1 MWVFL
6 AIVSALC
13 LGFYDV
19 MKKLSVD
26 RNSVLGVLLLNTMFG
41 SLFMMPVII
50 YGLAHGNYGLGNTL
64 SGHGA
69 ILIKSG
75 IVLSSWLLGYA
86 SIKHLPLT
94 IAGPINA
101 SRPVM
106 VLVGALIIFS
116 ERLNWMQWVGVILGF
131 LSLYFISRV
140 GGKEGLSIKRNKWV
154 WLAIGAT
161 FMGAV
166 SALYDK
172 YLLTRYEPL
181 EVQALYSFYQMIIMG
196 LVIGIILHG
205 STGGTKLTWRWT
217 IPLISLFLTV
227 ADIAYFYSLK
237 TDGSMIAVVSMIRRG
252 SVIVSFFYGVIALH
266 EKNIRLKLID
276 LSILLVGLGF
286 LVIGSLE

>member
-1 MWVFL
+1 MWVLL

-26 RNSVLGVLLLNTMFG
+26 RNSVLGVLLLNTVFG

-50 YGLAHGNYGLGNTL
+50 YGIAHGNYGLGNTL
-64 SGHGA
+64 LGHGA

-75 IVLSSWLLGYA
+75 IVLSSWILGYA

-94 IAGPINA
+94 IAGPVNA

-106 VLVGALIIFS
+106 VLVGALLIFG
-116 ERLNWMQWVGVILGF
+116 ERLNLMQWIGVILGF
-131 LSLYFISRV
+131 VSLYFISRV
-140 GGKEGLSIKRNKWV
+140 GSREGFSMKTDKWV

-161 FMGAV
+161 MTGAV

-181 EVQALYSFYQMIIMG
+181 EVQAWYSFYQMIIMG
-196 LVIGIILHG
+196 VVLGIIM
-205 STGGTKLTWRWT
+205 SRSKGGTRLQWRWT
-217 IPLISLFLTV
+217 IPLISLFLTI

-237 TDGSMIAVVSMIRRG
+237 IDGSMIAVVSMIRRG

-276 LSILLVGLGF
+276 LSILLVGLTF
-286 LVIGSLE
+286 LVVGSLE